1 MKRKK
6 ICLYFLHFCLYREI
20 FTKSKKKLLVHN
32 FGSKNYLISESKA
45 GKMCAQRFVIHWPVN
60 TYKKWRLVDNIY
72 YPPEVSKKLRKCLP
86 NKHSSLWRRLQD
98 VLKTSFV
105 FVFRRRLDQNEYIG
119 VSHTSSEYVLKT
131 SWSTPI
137 YSSWPYV
144 FKMSSRRFQDVFKT
158 SYKNVFKTSSRCIQ
172 DVLQAS
178 S

>member
-20 FTKSKKKLLVHN
+20 FTKSKKKLLVHKLQN
-32 FGSKNYLISESKA
+32 LFFFGSKNYLISESKA

-144 FKMSSRRFQDVFKT
+144 FKMSSRRFQDV
-158 SYKNVFKTSSRCIQ
+158 
-172 DVLQAS
+172 LQKRL
-178 S
+178 